1 MATLFDM
8 TYLLFYSI
16 LGLRCGS
23 TSLFR
28 DRMSEVTK
36 IIKHLFAVP
45 ELGVVSRNK
54 FDIAAHILRSF
65 FKEQTKSAQLQ
76 SLSSL

>member
-1 MATLFDM
+1 MANPPPC
-8 TYLLFYSI
+8 I
-16 LGLRCGS
+16 CRKIVQKKPA
-23 TSLFR
+23 SLFR
-28 DRMSEVTK
+28 DRVSEVTK